1 MATPRNKTV
10 STLYPGHHN
19 FRSFYRRQVGWN
31 GDKKTVYTYEGDTCF
46 SRGHYL
52 VNGNVSPMDAANAW
66 SANEFR
72 SYSGIPPWAQLGY
85 NQAYARLREKV
96 MTAEAALGA
105 FLAEVGEAARMILQR
120 VLSLIRSFKAAKK
133 GHWKRA
139 FSELSGVTDSRQW
152 TRRRAARNAAK
163 TAADWWLELWFGWL
177 PSLGDIYNA
186 AEVMCSE
193 MGLGSQ
199 YGTATS
205 RQNISVIQP
214 GGATRTTIA
223 SIRHKV
229 GGVFAVSN
237 PNKLLLNQLGLAN
250 PIGTL
255 WEIIP
260 FSFMLDWVFK
270 IGDYINSYND
280 WYGLTITKSFHT
292 HVMRYQNTETLKLPL
307 PSHITGGPK
316 YGFGIMMVRGVGI
329 PKPLPARQFNGNL
342 DTLLTRTASA
352 VSILVNLMVGAPR
365 AART

>member
-1 MATPRNKTV
+1 MATPRNKIVQTI
-10 STLYPGHHN
+10 YPGHSN
-19 FRSFYRRQVGWN
+19 FRSYYRRQVGWN
-31 GDKKTVYTYEGDTCF
+31 GDKKNVYTYEGDTCY

-52 VNGNVSPMDAANAW
+52 IGGNVSPMDAANAW
-66 SANEFR
+66 SASEFR
-72 SYSGIPPWAQLGY
+72 SYDGIPPWAQLGY

-96 MTAEAALGA
+96 INAEAALGA
-105 FLAEVGEAARMILQR
+105 FLAEIGEAARMILQR

-133 GHWKRA
+133 GQWKRA
-139 FSELSGVTDSRQW
+139 FTELTGVTDSRQW
-152 TRRRAARNAAK
+152 TRRRAARNATK

-193 MGLGSQ
+193 MGLGRQ

-205 RQNISVIQP
+205 RQSKIVKHSD
-214 GGATRTTIA
+214 GATSATTA

-255 WEIIP
+255 WEVIP

-270 IGDYINSYND
+270 IGDFINSYTD
-280 WYGLTITKSFHT
+280 WYGLSITRSFHT
-292 HVMRYQNTETLKLPL
+292 HVMRYQNTYTLKLPL
-307 PSHITGGPK
+307 PAYITGGPK
-316 YGFGIMMVRGVGI
+316 YGFGIMMQRGLGI
-329 PKPLPARQFNGNL
+329 PRPLPTRQYNGNL

-352 VSILVNLMVGAPR
+352 VSILVNLMTGAPR